1 MIRIAYCEKNGTVM
15 SVFETN
21 DIATFTWM
29 VSTLQFLGDEILEI
43 SGYVRGGR

>member
-1 MIRIAYCEKNGTVM
+1 MIRIAYCEKGSTVT
-15 SVFETN
+15 SIFETN
-21 DIATFTWM
+21 DIATFVWL